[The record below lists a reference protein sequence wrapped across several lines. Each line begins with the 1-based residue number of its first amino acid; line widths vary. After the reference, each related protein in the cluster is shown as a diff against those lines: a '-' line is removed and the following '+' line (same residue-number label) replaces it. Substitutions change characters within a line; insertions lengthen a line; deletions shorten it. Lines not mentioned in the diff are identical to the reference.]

1 MIRLSAIFVAGAIL
15 VLVAGVLAAS
25 LLLVYVSI
33 GVSLLASVLLAAGVI
48 VRRREIFGDAGA
60 VSDSQPPTWSAGP
73 ADGAAAM
80 AGGRASIRPVSERPA
95 EAGSANGNSGAQ
107 ADWEAGAEAGGDGP
121 DRAGY
126 PMIGPARAPR
136 GNGPG
141 RNGQGEEGPAR
152 TGPARPRPEPC
163 VPEYPTARPGRAG
176 PVLAGPSSPWPFR
189 PGPFPR
195 GAFAGPIIG

>member
-73 ADGAAAM
+73 ADGAAAT
-80 AGGRASIRPVSERPA
+80 
-95 EAGSANGNSGAQ
+95 
-107 ADWEAGAEAGGDGP
+107 D
-121 DRAGY
+121 
-126 PMIGPARAPR
+126 
-136 GNGPG
+136 
-141 RNGQGEEGPAR
+141 R
-152 TGPARPRPEPC
+152 TGPAIR
-163 VPEYPTARPGRAG
+163 
-176 PVLAGPSSPWPFR
+176 
-189 PGPFPR
+189 
-195 GAFAGPIIG
+195 